1 MVTGDWLIN
10 AKQSKGGSP
19 NGYADLAFGTV
30 TSASPLKIKISDQIE
45 LDTDFLT
52 LGRNVTKHT
61 VKKVTYKDKDNGA
74 DTSRTEDIEIDGSLK
89 TGENVVMI
97 RRDGGQSFYVLDR
110 IAEDGDS

>member
-1 MVTGDWLIN
+1 MATGDWFVN
-10 AKQSKGGSP
+10 AKKAKGGGK
-19 NGYADLAFGTV
+19 NDYADLAFGTV

-45 LDTDFLT
+45 LDDDFLT

-61 VKKVTYKDKDNGA
+61 VKKVTYKDKDNGT
-74 DTSRTEDIEIDGSLK
+74 DTKRTEDIEIDGTLK
-89 TGENVVMI
+89 AGENVVMI